1 MAERDIRK
9 EVTDSIVAAL
19 ERGVMP
25 WRRPWNETGMGVGLP
40 TNAST
45 GRAYNSGNRL
55 ILLAAGLDASY
66 QDNRWLTFNQAKAL
80 GGSVMKGQHGTPIEY
95 WETRPF
101 WKRKGIELEYQ
112 GKRVK
117 MGMPPKTD
125 HPKTI
130 ALSDGREID
139 TKDVTVLH
147 EGKRHTWRQAEHMLS
162 TMVSKVHIVFN
173 VEQCRDL
180 NIEPIRRVPDQE
192 YSKAKHI
199 VRGMLN
205 DGVLIN
211 HGGNRAFYNVTRD
224 AITIPTQEQ
233 FESHEKYISTLL
245 HEMGHATGHPE
256 RNNRP
261 LGNAFGSADYA
272 KEELIAEL
280 TSAFV
285 SAETGVGFD
294 DQDHASYIGSWLAA
308 LGNDKHEIFR
318 AAKAASQAAD
328 YLIAR
333 GREVEKEMGIEV
345 GREQEAG
352 LAAQPV
358 SREERALRDLWTE
371 KGVPPE
377 KQDELIANIAAKAA
391 PGAEVG
397 PFRVADKPPR
407 RQSDLER

>member
-1 MAERDIRK
+1 MADRDIRK
-9 EVTDSIVAAL
+9 EVTDRIVSAL
-19 ERGVMP
+19 EQGVLP
-25 WRRPWNETGMGVGLP
+25 WRRSWRDDSRGFGLP

-45 GRAYNSGNRL
+45 GRTYNGGNRL
-55 ILLAAGLDASY
+55 ILLASGMDAGY
-66 QDNRWLTFNQAKAL
+66 KDNRWLTFNQAKAM
-80 GGSVMKGQHGTPIEY
+80 GGAVEKGERGTPIEY
-95 WETRPF
+95 WETTPF
-101 WKRKGIELEYQ
+101 WKRKGIELEHQ
-112 GKRVK
+112 GKPVK
-117 MGMPPKTD
+117 MGAWPKTD

-130 ALSDGREID
+130 ALADGREVD

-147 EGKRHTWRQAEHMLS
+147 EGKRHTWRQAEQMLS
-162 TMVSKVHIVFN
+162 TMISKTHTVFN

-180 NIEPIRRVPDQE
+180 GIEQVQQQTEPDFGKALNIM
-192 YSKAKHI
+192 
-199 VRGMLN
+199 RGMQE
-205 DGVLIN
+205 DGVALN
-211 HGGNRAFYNVTRD
+211 HGGNHAFYNVGRD
-224 AITIPTQEQ
+224 AITMPHHTQ
-233 FESHEKYISTLL
+233 FDSHEKYVGTLL
-245 HEMGHATGHPE
+245 HELGHATGHQD

-261 LGNAFGSADYA
+261 LGNAFGSQDYA

-285 SAETGVGFD
+285 AAETGVGFD
-294 DQDHASYIGSWLAA
+294 DQDHASYIGSWLQS

-352 LAAQPV
+352 LAAPPLT
-358 SREERALRDLWTE
+358 REERALRDLWTE